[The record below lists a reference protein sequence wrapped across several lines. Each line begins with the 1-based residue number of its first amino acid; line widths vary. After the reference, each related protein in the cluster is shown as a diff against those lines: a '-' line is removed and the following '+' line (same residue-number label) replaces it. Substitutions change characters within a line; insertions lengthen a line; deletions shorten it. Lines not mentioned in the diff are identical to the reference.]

1 MYRETTLDPKIQA
14 EIRPSAK
21 KVKLKVDV
29 LPKKCDREST
39 FGRKSRFNRKATL
52 SRNFWLGNQGF
63 AKNPELTNCRL
74 DTYIWIESSKPLSFL
89 SRFKNLEFV
98 FRTECMI
105 WTNENYFSNFK
116 FWCHLIPTY
125 IYLEHITTIFLES
138 LMLFLWRWAVILYKL
153 CLSVDLNH

>member
-1 MYRETTLDPKIQA
+1 MNLETSLLTDVENGRLAENQTCTVIHGPWNDIGPKIQA
-14 EIRPSAK
+14 EIKPSAK

-39 FGRKSRFNRKATL
+39 LGRKSTFIQKATFCEL
-52 SRNFWLGNQGF
+52 SFGHF
-63 AKNPELTNCRL
+63 
-74 DTYIWIESSKPLSFL
+74 IWIESSKPLSFL

-105 WTNENYFSNFK
+105 WTNKNYFSNFK

-125 IYLEHITTIFLES
+125 IYLEHITTIF
-138 LMLFLWRWAVILYKL
+138 
-153 CLSVDLNH
+153 